1 MKLPDGYVD
10 ALSDELA
17 PYGLEFA
24 AVSEDSDGLEITF
37 RADAG
42 AFAAQYPDFGVA
54 ESYGST
60 WPPAELTLSLRFDVG
75 GNPVQFVF
83 ETVDLLTQT
92 ASIDLSLRDRLNT
105 VDDPADHAVAVGEAF
120 ALAVSADEPDQSYFD

>member
-1 MKLPDGYVD
+1 VKLPDGYVD

-17 PYGLEFA
+17 PYGLEFGT
-24 AVSEDSDGLEITF
+24 VSEDADGLEITF

-42 AFAAQYPDFGVA
+42 AFAAQYPEFGVA
-54 ESYGST
+54 EVYGST
-60 WPPAELTLSLRFDVG
+60 WPPAALTLSLRFDVG

-120 ALAVSADEPDQSYFD
+120 ALALTIDEPDQSYFD

>member
-24 AVSEDSDGLEITF
+24 AVNEDSDGLEITF

-92 ASIDLSLRDRLNT
+92 ASIDLNLRDRLNT

-120 ALAVSADEPDQSYFD
+120 ALALAADEPDPSYFD